1 MDLITAKEKLEFN
14 IVTDRVR
21 RHITSGLGEKLLDEI
36 KFFTEKDELEY
47 ELDRVIEARELI
59 HFDGGIDLSGLKD
72 ISLVLK
78 KLKIEGHYVAQEEFL
93 WILEFLRVSRR
104 MNQYFS
110 SKSRD
115 SEDKF
120 KKLVKLAEPLFTD
133 KILEHN
139 IDITIDETGNVKD
152 SASSTLK
159 QIRKDIIAKEEHL
172 RKTLAKILK
181 NYSEKEYSQ
190 EEIITQRDGRMVIP
204 VKAENKRSVPGII
217 HSSSSSGA
225 TVFIEPGETIDV
237 NNDIAELHFKEKRE
251 IEKILRELS
260 KQVIDHLESLEVNCD
275 VLSEFDFINA
285 KARYAAESISIKP
298 FFNESVVNLE
308 KAYHPVLLINHKRN
322 EVVPLN
328 VKIGEEYNTLIVTGP
343 NAGGKT
349 VALKTVGLLQLMF
362 QSGMLIPV
370 YERTTMRIFKKIFI
384 NIGDEQSI
392 ENDLS
397 TFSSH
402 LKSLKD
408 IVDNA
413 DENSL
418 ILIDE
423 ICSGTDPNL
432 GSALSAAILKDFTE
446 RDAIS
451 IVTTHIGQLKN
462 FAYNTP
468 GIENASLE
476 FDHKTLSPSF
486 NFITGLPGQSFTFE
500 IASKFDYPEE
510 ILDEAKKY
518 ADSSETKLEEL
529 LKELAQNKQ
538 SYDELKNKFDREN
551 ARLTGLINLYQK
563 KNEELESETKEII
576 KKSKIE
582 AKQILD
588 EANKLIERTI
598 KEVRENKDFSPKDVK
613 DEFKKK
619 TEELTEIKQTDE
631 DIIIGGDI
639 SIGDGVRLKG
649 TNTTGV
655 VLEISGNNVQINANG
670 LTLKTKLSDLEKIS
684 KKEVKETYAYLSSDS
699 SGIGSEAVKN
709 SLDLRGM
716 YTDEVENYIDRFISD
731 AYAGGLKEV
740 RIVHGKGSGK
750 LRAEVSR
757 ILKSNGMVK
766 SSRLGGLKEGDSGV
780 TIVEL

>member
-1 MDLITAKEKLEFN
+1 MDLQLAKDKLEFD
-14 IVTDRVR
+14 IVIDRVR
-21 RHITSGLGEKLLDEI
+21 RQITSGLGERLLDNIEFYTD
-36 KFFTEKDELEY
+36 KEELEY
-47 ELDRVIEARELI
+47 ELDKVTEAKELI
-59 HFDGGIDLSGLKD
+59 HFDGGIDLAGLKD
-72 ISLVLK
+72 ISEVLK
-78 KLKIEGHYVAQEEFL
+78 KLKIEGHYVAPEEFL

-104 MNQYFS
+104 MKQYFS

-115 SEDKF
+115 DENKF

-139 IDITIDETGNVKD
+139 IDITIDETGKVKD
-152 SASSTLK
+152 SASSTLR
-159 QIRKDIIAKEEHL
+159 QIRKDIISKEEHL

-181 NYSEKEYSQ
+181 SYSEKEYSQ
-190 EEIITQRDGRMVIP
+190 EDIITQRDGRMVIP

-251 IEKILRELS
+251 VEKILRELS
-260 KQVIDHLESLEVNCD
+260 KQVLSHIDSLEVNCE
-275 VLSEFDFINA
+275 VLSELDFINA
-285 KARYAAESISIKP
+285 KGRYAAEVIAIKP
-298 FFNESVVNLE
+298 FFNDNVVNLE

-322 EVVPLN
+322 EVMPLN
-328 VKIGEEYNTLIVTGP
+328 VIIGEEYNTLIVTGP

-349 VALKTVGLLQLMF
+349 VALKTVGLLQMMF

-370 YERTTMRIFKKIFI
+370 YERTSMRLFKKIFI

-432 GSALSAAILKDFTE
+432 GSALSAAILKDFSE
-446 RDAIS
+446 RNAIS

-468 GIENASLE
+468 GIENGSLE

-500 IASKFDYPEE
+500 IAGKFDYPKK
-510 ILDEAKKY
+510 ILEMAKTF
-518 ADSSETKLEEL
+518 ADSSEAKLEEL

-563 KNEELESETKEII
+563 KNDELESETREII
-576 KKSKIE
+576 KKSKLE

-588 EANKLIERTI
+588 DANKLIERTI

-613 DEFKKK
+613 NVFR
-619 TEELTEIKQTDE
+619 EESEKITEIKQSDAETVL
-631 DIIIGGDI
+631 GGEI
-639 SIGDGVRLKG
+639 SAGDGVRLKG

-655 VLEISGNNVQINANG
+655 VLEISGNNAQINANG

-684 KKEVKETYAYLSSDS
+684 KKEVKETYSYSSS
-699 SGIGSEAVKN
+699 EITTEAVKN

-716 YTDEVENYIDRFISD
+716 YTDEIENYIERFLSD